1 VDLII
6 QAYEGQFETC
16 GELAKSVA
24 IFSSY
29 DKKAEA
35 LTREMLTSNDRELRC
50 LAIIH
55 SSLLSNENVELV
67 LHALSDEDEFNRTYA
82 IQRVKEFKPDVRIAE
97 KLVSLLDD
105 EGWADDWDS
114 VSNEALEVLVNI
126 SGFEKICA
134 ERLKSYLPSWLKEEK
149 VKDDKNRKSYKTG
162 VHYQN
167 NSIWDLDNMVGYFE
181 ALGDHAKVAEK
192 EIKDVVH
199 YLSSREPSG
208 KGTRVM
214 RLRNVLG
221 VIQS

>member
-1 VDLII
+1 
-6 QAYEGQFETC
+6 
-16 GELAKSVA
+16 
-24 IFSSY
+24 
-29 DKKAEA
+29 
-35 LTREMLTSNDRELRC
+35 
-50 LAIIH
+50 
-55 SSLLSNENVELV
+55 
-67 LHALSDEDEFNRTYA
+67 
-82 IQRVKEFKPDVRIAE
+82 
-97 KLVSLLDD
+97 
-105 EGWADDWDS
+105 
-114 VSNEALEVLVNI
+114 
-126 SGFEKICA
+126 
-134 ERLKSYLPSWLKEEK
+134 LKEEK